1 LNPPELLAALGPVL
15 EALRRLDVRYYVG
28 GSIASSAHGMP
39 RASVDADVVAELQPH
54 HVRPLVS
61 LLEKDYYV
69 DEARV
74 HDSVATRRSFNAIH
88 LATMLKVDV
97 FVSKGRPFDHQALQ
111 RAQPLATGPGPFTQ
125 IRLASPEDIV
135 LAKLE
140 WFRAGGEA
148 SERQW
153 TDVVGV
159 LRTSREGIDLAY
171 LETWAGPLGVA
182 DLLARA
188 LAEAGLPWAQNRP

>member
-97 FVSKGRPFDHQALQ
+97 FV
-111 RAQPLATGPGPFTQ
+111 
-125 IRLASPEDIV
+125 
-135 LAKLE
+135 
-140 WFRAGGEA
+140 
-148 SERQW
+148 W